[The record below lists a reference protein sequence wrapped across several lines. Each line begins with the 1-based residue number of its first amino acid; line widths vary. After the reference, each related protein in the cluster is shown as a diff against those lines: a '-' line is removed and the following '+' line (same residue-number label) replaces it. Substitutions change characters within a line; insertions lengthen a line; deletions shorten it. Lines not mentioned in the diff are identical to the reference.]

1 MRHRRSHKSLSRDT
15 QHRRALLRNLAQSL
29 FEHEKVRT
37 TLVKAKEVK
46 PFAERMITLAKKQ
59 SIASRRRVT
68 AELRDR
74 EVMDE
79 DAEHR
84 YVVQRLF
91 NEIAPRYADRPGGYT
106 RIVRLPQRRKGDD
119 AAMCVLQLVEE
130 KSK

>member
-1 MRHRRSHKSLSRDT
+1 MRHRKSYKSLSRDT

-29 FEHEKVRT
+29 FEHETVRT
-37 TLVKAKEVK
+37 TVVKAKEVR

-74 EVMDE
+74 EVMDM

-84 YVVQRLF
+84 NVVERLF
-91 NEIAPRYADRPGGYT
+91 KEIAPRYADRPGGYT
-106 RIVRLPQRRKGDD
+106 RIIRLPQRRKGDD
-119 AAMCVLQLVEE
+119 ASMCMLQLVE
-130 KSK
+130 